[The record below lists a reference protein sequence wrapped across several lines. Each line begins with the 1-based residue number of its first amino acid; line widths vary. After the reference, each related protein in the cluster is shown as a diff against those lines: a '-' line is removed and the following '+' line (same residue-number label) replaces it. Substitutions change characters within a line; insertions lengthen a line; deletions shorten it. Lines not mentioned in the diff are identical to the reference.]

1 MRNLCLHP
9 NSCFF
14 RYSLLLHDFFLLRV
28 GQGPA
33 TSPDPGD
40 FGKPA
45 ATVGPNESFVM
56 PLATLLTPEIAKSA
70 GVAYVHYLSFMI
82 CFAALVVERR
92 LLRPD
97 PDRRAATAMVIT
109 DIIYGMAA
117 WALLVSGIFR
127 VLYFGQGSDF
137 YTTNP
142 LFWWKVGLYLS
153 VGALS
158 LYPTVTYI
166 LWAIPLRKGELP
178 KVSEA
183 LATRLGWIVNI
194 ELVGFALVPLLATL
208 MARGVG
214 LPAS

>member
-1 MRNLCLHP
+1 
-9 NSCFF
+9 
-14 RYSLLLHDFFLLRV
+14 
-28 GQGPA
+28 
-33 TSPDPGD
+33 
-40 FGKPA
+40 
-45 ATVGPNESFVM
+45 M
-56 PLATLLTPEIAKSA
+56 PLATVLTPEIAKSA
-70 GVAYVHYLSFMI
+70 GVAYLHYVSFMV

-97 PDRRAATAMVIT
+97 PDRRSATAMVIT
-109 DIIYGMAA
+109 DIIYGLAA
-117 WALLVSGIFR
+117 LALLVSGIFR
-127 VLYFGQGSDF
+127 VLYYGQGSEF
-137 YTTNP
+137 YTQNP

-158 LYPTVTYI
+158 LYPTITYI

-178 KVSEA
+178 KVSQA
-183 LATRLGWIVNI
+183 LATRLGWIINV